1 MLLTRLLEN
10 KIGKTG
16 TNLQNAQMALL
27 RWRNK
32 PIKFEENYYEMGV
45 FDSLLSV
52 VQEQKGNI

>member
-1 MLLTRLLEN
+1 MHLTRLLEN

-32 PIKFEENYYEMGV
+32 PINFEENYYEMGV
-45 FDSLLSV
+45 FDSLFSV